1 MDKTPEKKS
10 ITELYQSSLLAKL
23 TLSMLKAALL
33 LGTILFILGLGL
45 YTYTLLGQY
54 ITESYSLAKSSA
66 RIVERIGDADELARM
81 VMDVYEDIP
90 EDLRQDQASP
100 EYRKRFDALEL
111 EENDAYQNLKSI
123 LSDIA
128 DSSDVSY
135 LYIAMYDPKTHALIY
150 VCDPDKDPETQCKI
164 GEWEEIKDEEM
175 RKFTEWK
182 DGDQIYD
189 VGGSSRHGWM
199 CTSGYPL
206 GSTED
211 NLHCFVL
218 ADITLKGVYNGIRIL
233 LCEYAVTV
241 ILVLA
246 LLGRKL
252 NKRMKAILVDPIEKI
267 GNAAMK
273 YVRDRR
279 EGKTA
284 TDHFDNLD
292 INTGDEI
299 ENLALIMADME
310 HNIGEH
316 EEAIVALAAERERE
330 HTELD
335 LATRIQMDMLPSTFP
350 AFPDRNDFDIYA
362 VMDPAREVGGD
373 FYDFFLIDDDH
384 LGLVMAD
391 VSGKGVP
398 AALFM
403 MASMIITANTA
414 NSIPGYDPGEMLET
428 ANNMICAHNSED
440 MFVTMWLGILD
451 TRTGLLRAANA
462 GHEYPAI
469 KKADGSFELYKDK
482 HGFVLGTMEDMKY
495 KSYEIQLEKGDKIFV
510 YTDGVPEATDADEQ
524 LFGTDRMIDA
534 LNEDP
539 DADPKKLLENVKA
552 AVDRFV
558 KNEPQFDDLTM
569 LGFEYKGAGDK
580 GSEDKAAEETGVKD
594 KCVED
599 KAAEE

>member
-10 ITELYQSSLLAKL
+10 ITELYHSSLLAKL
-23 TLSMLKAALL
+23 TLSMLKASLL
-33 LGTILFILGLGL
+33 LGTVLFILGLSL

-54 ITESYSLAKSSA
+54 ITESFSLAKSSA
-66 RIVERIGDADELARM
+66 KVVERIGDSDELAEM
-81 VMDVYEDIP
+81 VMDIYREIP
-90 EDLRQDQASP
+90 EDLRQNQNSP
-100 EYRKRFDALEL
+100 EYRARFEALGMDDNE
-111 EENDAYQNLKSI
+111 AYQSLRSI
-123 LSDIA
+123 LFDIC

-135 LYIAMYDPKTHALIY
+135 LYIAVYDPKTNALVY
-150 VCDPDKDPETQCKI
+150 VCDPDDNPQTGCKI
-164 GEWEEIKDEEM
+164 GEWETVEDDEM
-175 RKFTEWK
+175 KKFTEWDGK
-182 DGDQIYD
+182 DELYD
-189 VGGSSRHGWM
+189 IGGSSRHGWM
-199 CTSGYPL
+199 CSSGYPMGNPNDDL
-206 GSTED
+206 Y
-211 NLHCFVL
+211 CFML
-218 ADITLKGVYNGIRIL
+218 SDITLKGIYDGVRIL

-241 ILVLA
+241 ILILA
-246 LLGRKL
+246 ILGRKL
-252 NKRMKAILVDPIEKI
+252 NKRMRAVLVDPIEKI

-273 YVRDRR
+273 YVSDRR
-279 EGKTA
+279 DGKTA

-299 ENLALIMADME
+299 ENLAIIMADME

-335 LATRIQMDMLPSTFP
+335 LATRIQMNMLPSTFP
-350 AFPDRNDFDIYA
+350 AFPDRTDFDIYA

-414 NSIPGYDPGEMLET
+414 QSVPGYDPGEMLET

-462 GHEYPAI
+462 GHEYPAV
-469 KKADGSFELYKDK
+469 KKADGSFELLKDK

-495 KSYEIQLEKGDKIFV
+495 KAYELQLEKGDKIFL
-510 YTDGVPEATDADEQ
+510 YTDGVPEATDANEQ

-539 DADPKKLLENVKA
+539 DADPKQLLENVKA

-558 KNEPQFDDLTM
+558 QNEPQFDDLTM
-569 LGFEYKGAGDK
+569 LGLEYKGA
-580 GSEDKAAEETGVKD
+580 EA
-594 KCVED
+594 
-599 KAAEE
+599 